1 MITVNIFFACW
12 ITDIDIRRYPDD
24 TRILPTNNNIDVCQF
39 AASQLKYLPKD
50 SIKTIEN
57 QVLYSNTEL
66 ENSKIWYWKKIYF
79 RIPLGILLDLGLIN
93 FSMKTDT
100 KFSFTLQENMNKI
113 FESKKNIVVILL
125 TKNLH

>member
-66 ENSKIWYWKKIYF
+66 ENSKILYLKKNYF
-79 RIPLGILLDLGLIN
+79 RIPLGILLD
-93 FSMKTDT
+93 SA
-100 KFSFTLQENMNKI
+100 
-113 FESKKNIVVILL
+113 
-125 TKNLH
+125 